1 MTTEQRELLSQAQA
15 SLQAAKILDA
25 AGHHGFAVSRAYY
38 TMFYVIQALLLGKRL
53 AFSKHSGVH
62 AAFGE
67 HFVKA
72 GIVPSTF
79 HTSLIQAFELRHVG
93 DYGRG
98 RSVTRTESA
107 EQISRAQEFLDLAA
121 RLIGPPPPSENP

>member
-1 MTTEQRELLSQAQA
+1 MTAEQRELLSQAQA
-15 SLQAAKILDA
+15 SLHAAKILDA

-38 TMFYVIQALLLGKRL
+38 TMFYVVEALLLGKGL
-53 AFSKHSGVH
+53 AFSKHGGVH

-72 GIVPSTF
+72 GVATSTF
-79 HTSLIQAFELRHVG
+79 HAFLIQAFELRHVG

-98 RSVTRTESA
+98 GSVTRTESA

-121 RLIGPPPPSENP
+121 RLIGPLPPPAG